1 MNVSVSARRIALMAA
16 LAVLVL
22 MGLARPLPAA
32 DDAPFTYA
40 GTVEFVENVNKYH
53 VFAWEGRAN
62 HLGRCTGLGL
72 VWSRGFSRE
81 ADVTLENDRGDSI
94 DFFMEWRTD
103 PGTGEGI
110 GVYEITGGTG
120 RFADATGSGSLHV
133 VPGEGVFLD
142 GTISY

>member
-1 MNVSVSARRIALMAA
+1 MNVSVSVRRTALMAA

-32 DDAPFTYA
+32 DDAPFAFA
-40 GTVEFVENVNKYH
+40 GVVEFVKNVNKYH

-81 ADVTLENDRGDSI
+81 AEVTLENDQGDSI
-94 DFFMEWRTD
+94 HQRMPTVGQGETSLAFFATTVARMDRLSPSLEVTPAHGR
-103 PGTGEGI
+103 
-110 GVYEITGGTG
+110 ITA
-120 RFADATGSGSLHV
+120 AD
-133 VPGEGVFLD
+133 
-142 GTISY
+142 